1 VTDERLQRLLE
12 RAGDDGRAQA
22 ELRAWPVVDEA
33 FAQQRAA
40 APRRRVLRPLLAVA
54 GLAALAVIVALAV
67 TRPGA
72 AVADWVRDHIV
83 GTPGVEKAAPALTR
97 LPGGGR
103 MLVTSRGGVWVV
115 NRDGSRRLL
124 SGYRG
129 ATWSPRGLYVGAW
142 RGHELLAVEPDGR
155 VHWSL
160 ARRGAIRAADWSP
173 DGFRIAYLT
182 GRSLRVVAGDGTGDT
197 QLRVRVAPVAPA
209 WKPTGPHLL
218 AFAPRARVVDLVAT
232 DARALAWRHS
242 LPQATR
248 ALAWSADGRV
258 LAAAGRTRVTVLDGA
273 TGMVRRRIAAP
284 AGFAISAIAFAHRGH
299 QIAATVRGRDGHS
312 RAITVAVAGRHT
324 RPRLLFAGAGRF
336 AQVQWSPDDH
346 WVLIAWPAAN
356 QWLFLR
362 STRVSAVSAVRDI
375 AHQFNPGSRA
385 ARFPAIADWCCG

>member
-22 ELRAWPVVDEA
+22 ELRAWPVVHEA
-33 FAQQRAA
+33 FTQRRAA
-40 APRRRVLRPLLAVA
+40 APHRVLRPLLALA
-54 GLAALAVIVALAV
+54 GIAALAVIVGLAV

-72 AVADWVRDHIV
+72 AVADWVRDHVI
-83 GTPGVEKAAPALTR
+83 GKPGVEKAAPSLTR

-103 MLVTSRGGVWVV
+103 MLVSSRHGVWVV
-115 NRDGSRRLL
+115 NADGSRRLL

-142 RGHELLAVEPDGR
+142 RGHELLAIEPGGR

-160 ARRGAIRAADWSP
+160 ARRGAIRAADWSA

-182 GRSLRVVAGDGTGDT
+182 GGSLRVVAGDGTGDT
-197 QLRVRVAPVAPA
+197 QLRARVARVAPA

-218 AFAPRARVVDLVAT
+218 AFAARPRVVDLVAT
-232 DARALAWRHS
+232 DARALAWRRG

-248 ALAWSADGRV
+248 ALAWSADGRL
-258 LAAAGRTRVTVLDGA
+258 LAVAGRTTITVLDGA
-273 TGMVRRRIAAP
+273 TGVVRRRIAAP
-284 AGFAISAIAFAHRGH
+284 AGVAIGAVAFAPRGH
-299 QIAATVRGRDGHS
+299 QIAVALRGRDAQA
-312 RAITVAVAGRHT
+312 RVVTVAAGGPHT

-336 AQVQWSPDDH
+336 AQVQWSPDDR

-375 AHQFNPGSRA
+375 ARQFDPGSRNPE
-385 ARFPAIADWCCG
+385 FPAIADWCCG